1 MEKHRFMSEGWIG
14 VINKIREDLGDV
26 EVPDNAKSISLNFT
40 VTYEDGEEKASVS
53 GGELRAG
60 HAEDGKTTLILPAEV
75 AQKLFV
81 ERDQSA
87 AMQAFMSGQIKV
99 EGDMSQ
105 LMQMQSMG
113 SGGMPGFPAEG
124 NPEEIG
130 DKIKE
135 MTTW

>member
-1 MEKHRFMSEGWIG
+1 MSTHRFMSEGWINE
-14 VINKIREDLGDV
+14 INKVRESLGDV
-26 EVPDNAKSISLNFT
+26 EVPDNAKAISLNFT
-40 VTYEDGEEKASVS
+40 IKFGDEEEKASVQDGHLVS
-53 GGELRAG
+53 GHSSEA
-60 HAEDGKTTLILPAEV
+60 KTTLILPAEV
-75 AQKLFV
+75 AKKLFV

-113 SGGMPGFPAEG
+113 GGLPGLGGDGAEA
-124 NPEEIG
+124 IG
-130 DKIKE
+130 AKIAE

>member
-1 MEKHRFMSEGWIG
+1 MSTHRFMSEGWINE
-14 VINKIREDLGDV
+14 INNVRASLGDV
-26 EVPDNAKSISLNFT
+26 EVPDNAKAISLNFT
-40 VTYEDGEEKASVS
+40 IKFGDAEEKASVQ
-53 GGELRAG
+53 GGELKSG
-60 HAEDGKTTLILPAEV
+60 HSADAKTTLILPAEV
-75 AQKLFV
+75 AKKLFV

-113 SGGMPGFPAEG
+113 GGMPGLGGEHAEQ
-124 NPEEIG
+124 IG
-130 DKIKE
+130 AKIQE

>member
-1 MEKHRFMSEGWIG
+1 MSTHRFMSEGWVG
-14 VINKIREDLGDV
+14 EINKLREGLGDV
-26 EVPDNAKSISLNFT
+26 EVPDNAKAISLNFT

-53 GGELRAG
+53 GGELRSG
-60 HAEDGKTTLILPAEV
+60 HADDGKTTLILPAEV
-75 AQKLFV
+75 AKKLFV
-81 ERDQSA
+81 EQDQSA

-113 SGGMPGFPAEG
+113 GGAMPGLGGG
-124 NPEEIG
+124 NAEEIG
-130 DKIKE
+130 AKIKE

>member
-1 MEKHRFMSEGWIG
+1 MSTHRFMSEGWIDE
-14 VINKIREDLGDV
+14 INKIRESFGDI
-26 EVPDNAKSISLNFT
+26 EVPESAKSISLNFT
-40 VTYEDGEEKASVS
+40 VTYEDGEEKASVV
-53 GGELRAG
+53 GGDLKSG
-60 HAEDGKTTLILPAEV
+60 HADDGKTTLILPVEV
-75 AQKLFV
+75 AKKLFV

-113 SGGMPGFPAEG
+113 GGMPGMPAGADADELA
-124 NPEEIG
+124 E
-130 DKIKE
+130 KIKE